1 MLATKQNRCFTNKNN
16 AFDNF
21 RTKRYFTP
29 MFTSII
35 TETEIKSKMKK
46 FVYTIQKAVPYLL
59 NGMTVQFGKK
69 AIVHVELEK

>member
-46 FVYTIQKAVPYLL
+46 FVYTIQKTS
-59 NGMTVQFGKK
+59 TVLVKWYDR
-69 AIVHVELEK
+69 AIWQKGHRAR